1 MEDSTGLDLITSIS
15 RDKSSPVVL
24 YIYFFNLRFFEFLSF
39 ELYFVCVT
47 LSVIRK
53 ALSLS
58 PFLKR
63 IERLLWYWPSIAR
76 KVSIDRQECRD
87 F

>member
-58 PFLKR
+58 PFLKG
-63 IERLLWYWPSIAR
+63 IERLLLVLSMDR
-76 KVSIDRQECRD
+76 KASIDRQECRD

>member
-1 MEDSTGLDLITSIS
+1 MG
-15 RDKSSPVVL
+15 
-24 YIYFFNLRFFEFLSF
+24 F

-58 PFLKR
+58 PFLKG
-63 IERLLWYWPSIAR
+63 IKRLLLVLSTDK